1 MKSLSEGTGAKFQ
14 RPPQANS
21 GREPPEKVTILRKKF
36 SAAVALSF
44 PLSAFR
50 FPLSAFRFPLSA
62 FRFPLIVDAPCII
75 DGEAIACDYNGVA
88 SFDLV
93 RHHPCSELPAEPS
106 DQSAPLQYG
115 GRAYR

>member
-1 MKSLSEGTGAKFQ
+1 MKPLSEGTGAKFQ

-50 FPLSAFRFPLSA
+50 FPLSAFRFPL
-62 FRFPLIVDAPCII
+62 IVDAPCII

-93 RHHPCSELPAEPS
+93 RHHPCLELPAEPS